1 MKPSPQNDETP
12 FLRRLFGRLWTRPDS
27 DFGPAKASRG
37 PQTHLVILDGTMST
51 LHPGCETNA
60 GITYH
65 LAQEM
70 GEQISIYYEPG
81 LQWDSWGTIRDVVA
95 GRGINRQIKRAYG
108 YLASRY
114 RPGDRIFL
122 MGYSR
127 GAYAVRSLAGIIDRM
142 GLLHRDCATERN
154 IRQVYRQYECTP
166 DGEVAQAFAAAHCQ
180 RVVPIEMI
188 GVWDTVK
195 SLGINAPI
203 LWRLSVARHAFHN
216 HHLGEHVK
224 RAITCWSATRR
235 GSSTVPLCG
244 RAIPRILRRSNRSG
258 FAVATATWADSWGGG
273 IMRGSCPM
281 FGWCG
286 WWSRRKRRDCRC
298 RRGGPNGTS
307 KTSQRLLSEHGQ
319 AGARCSSPAASG
331 CVAWM
336 YQSGCTPV
344 SLSKRRRRMRPAG
357 RLCHRQVARSGN
369 LHHTFLRRDLHH
381 TLLRRDLH
389 HDASGGACGV

>member
-12 FLRRLFGRLWTRPDS
+12 FLRRLFGRLRTRPDS
-27 DFGPAKASRG
+27 DFGPAKASCG

-70 GEQISIYYEPG
+70 GGQISMYYEPG
-81 LQWDSWGTIRDVVA
+81 LQWDSWVTIRDVVA

-166 DGEVAQAFAAAHCQ
+166 AGEVAQAFAAAHCQ

-224 RAITCWSATRR
+224 RGYHALARDETRVVYRPVMWEGDPAHPAQIEQVWFR
-235 GSSTVPLCG
+235 GSHGDVGGQLGGRHYARPLSNVPLVWMLEQAEAAG
-244 RAIPRILRRSNRSG
+244 LPLPQGWAKRYEQD
-258 FAVATATWADSWGGG
+258 VTAPSIGTWAGWGALF
-273 IMRGSCPM
+273 IT
-281 FGWCG
+281 
-286 WWSRRKRRDCRC
+286 RRKRVCGVDVSERLH
-298 RRGGPNGTS
+298 TS
-307 KTSQRLLSEHGQ
+307 IVEQTQ
-319 AGARCSSPAASG
+319 APHAASR
-331 CVAWM
+331 A
-336 YQSGCTPV
+336 
-344 SLSKRRRRMRPAG
+344 
-357 RLCHRQVARSGN
+357 
-369 LHHTFLRRDLHH
+369 
-381 TLLRRDLH
+381 TLP
-389 HDASGGACGV
+389 